1 MKDDKLKEIKTES
14 KTTKEFNEEL
24 REKIQIQIDDSE
36 KRNLITNIQNKISQ
50 LHQNNKDLNKKRN
63 EYIKKSDAE
72 NAIEQQKLIDSNEV
86 EIRVHQEI
94 INNVEKELNKLN
106 VDFYYM
112 SDIITNFYFNLMAS
126 KHAEIKNKL
135 DEISEIVE
143 ELEEIQNDKLDISI
157 YLKDIAESNSTIRY
171 TLPANIDNDM
181 EVLNELN
188 SRYIGSI
195 YNRISNKLEALQYNL

>member
-1 MKDDKLKEIKTES
+1 MKNDKLKEIKTEC
-14 KTTKEFNEEL
+14 KTTIEFNEEL
-24 REKIQIQIDDSE
+24 REKIKIQTDDSE
-36 KRNLITNIQNKISQ
+36 KRNLITEIQNKISQ

-86 EIRVHQEI
+86 EIRIHQEI

-135 DEISEIVE
+135 DEISEIAE

-157 YLKDIAESNSTIRY
+157 YLKDRAESNSNIKY
-171 TLPANIDNDM
+171 PLPANIDNDI
-181 EVLNELN
+181 EVLNELS
-188 SRYIGSI
+188 SRSIGSI
-195 YNRISNKLEALQYNL
+195 YNRISNKLEALQINL

>member
-24 REKIQIQIDDSE
+24 REKIKIQTDDSE
-36 KRNLITNIQNKISQ
+36 KKNLITEIQNKISQ

-171 TLPANIDNDM
+171 TLPANINNDM
-181 EVLNELN
+181 EVLNELS
-188 SRYIGSI
+188 SRSIGSI
-195 YNRISNKLEALQYNL
+195 YNRISNKLEALQINL

>member
-1 MKDDKLKEIKTES
+1 MKNDKLKEIKTEC
-14 KTTKEFNEEL
+14 KTTIEFNEEL
-24 REKIQIQIDDSE
+24 REKIKIQTDDSE
-36 KRNLITNIQNKISQ
+36 KRNLITEIQNKISQ

-135 DEISEIVE
+135 DEISEIAE
-143 ELEEIQNDKLDISI
+143 ELEEIQNDKNGISI

-171 TLPANIDNDM
+171 ALPANIDNDM
-181 EVLNELN
+181 VALNELRN
-188 SRYIGSI
+188 KSIGSI
-195 YNRISNKLEALQYNL
+195 YNRILNKLEELQYNL